1 MLAQVSGNIAGE
13 AAPPSEETLM
23 IQKATPLLRVERVEP
38 SLPFWVDR
46 LGFQKVTE
54 VMEGDSIGF
63 AILSK
68 GHVEI
73 MLQSRASLAKDLPML
88 SVGAMAPAVV
98 YMGVTNLEEIASKL
112 APSEIVVQK
121 RTTYYGMEEI
131 WAREPG
137 GHVIG
142 FAAPGS
148 EPAG

>member
-1 MLAQVSGNIAGE
+1 
-13 AAPPSEETLM
+13 M

-38 SLPFWVDR
+38 SLPFWVER

-54 VMEGDSIGF
+54 VMEGNSLGF
-63 AILSK
+63 VILSK

-73 MLQSRASLAKDLPML
+73 MLQSRASLAKDLPLL

-112 APSEIVVQK
+112 NPTEIMVPK
-121 RTTYYGMEEI
+121 RSTEYGMDEI

-142 FAAPGS
+142 FAAPGA
-148 EPAG
+148 EPAR

>member
-1 MLAQVSGNIAGE
+1 
-13 AAPPSEETLM
+13 M
-23 IQKATPLLRVERVEP
+23 IQKATALLRVERVEP

-54 VMEGDSIGF
+54 VMEGNSIGF
-63 AILSK
+63 AILTK

-88 SVGAMAPAVV
+88 SVGAMTPAVV

-112 APSEIVVQK
+112 SPSEIMVPK

-148 EPAG
+148 EPTT

>member
-1 MLAQVSGNIAGE
+1 
-13 AAPPSEETLM
+13 M
-23 IQKATPLLRVERVEP
+23 IQKATAILRVERVEP

-54 VMEGDSIGF
+54 VIEGDSIGF

-73 MLQSRASLAKDLPML
+73 MLQSRTSLAKDLPAL
-88 SVGAMAPAVV
+88 GVGAMAPAVV
-98 YMGVTNLEEIASKL
+98 YMGVTNLEEITSKL
-112 APSEIVVQK
+112 APSEILVQK
-121 RTTYYGMEEI
+121 RTTSYGMEEI

-148 EPAG
+148 EPIG

>member
-1 MLAQVSGNIAGE
+1 
-13 AAPPSEETLM
+13 M
-23 IQKATPLLRVERVEP
+23 IQKATALLRVERVEP

-46 LGFQKVTE
+46 LGCQKVTE
-54 VMEGDSIGF
+54 VMEGNSIGF
-63 AILSK
+63 AILTK

-88 SVGAMAPAVV
+88 SVGAMTPAVV

-112 APSEIVVQK
+112 SPSEIMVPK

-131 WAREPG
+131 WAREPR

-148 EPAG
+148 EPTT